1 MRTNLL
7 SLQNISRQVER
18 TQQRLSTGNK
28 VNSAIDNPSSYYTA
42 RSLSDRADD
51 LSALLDSMGQAM
63 QTIKA
68 ATEGIES
75 ATNLVE
81 QMQSIAGQAL
91 IYPAAS
97 AGGEAAEVRPVED
110 LVAEGYQVVSAGM
123 TAAEIE
129 ALLTDGAKVVL
140 AEDVVLDRGLNI
152 TAANVVLDGNGHKL
166 TYNASAA
173 GEAAV
178 AVNGS
183 GASVDIKNL
192 GIEASGEQVYGI
204 AAQNGGAVTLDN
216 TQGIKVSGTGAQK
229 IWFRDEALYDGKGN
243 TDAILAEIGA
253 DALAATAANQF
264 YVGDKNGEFGQ
275 GNWYLPSIGE
285 LMNVYGTDTSAMTGG
300 YGTSGMTGAN
310 KTIINNTLTTLA
322 NSGAEAATLTN
333 GYYWSSSEY
342 SNYGSWGLTVS
353 NGYRG
358 YYSKY
363 DYGYV
368 RVFQLVENCFDPL
381 TLSAD
386 ASGGGSG
393 AAVPEIGYVMYDDKT
408 WGSADDYAAAK
419 ANGKTAVGVVTE
431 VLEDGSVK
439 IMNLKDLTFSS
450 NNTVGNFNPDNPYG
464 GSVKYTYHTT
474 SAKYSQDVT
483 GVPNYDST
491 KLLNA
496 SKSGGTINISFTA
509 SAAGGGSSGDGN
521 AIDAAYATQYNNV
534 LAQYDMLINDSSYK
548 GVNLLRADS
557 LEVRFNEYRT
567 SGLKVEGTDI
577 SAAKIGLSSA
587 EWKSIQDVAASIA
600 ELSQAVST
608 LRSLVGEFGNNYSI
622 ITNRESFTENLI
634 NILTEGADKL
644 VLADMNEE
652 SANMLALQTR
662 QQLAV
667 NSLSLASQSSQAV
680 LKLF

>member
-1 MRTNLL
+1 MTNKISLTASMRTNLL
-7 SLQNISRQVER
+7 SLQNISKQVDR

-68 ATEGIES
+68 ATEGIEG
-75 ATNLVE
+75 ATGLLE

-91 IYPAAS
+91 ISPAVSTEDGS
-97 AGGEAAEVRPVED
+97 AATSRPIED
-110 LVAEGYQVVSAGM
+110 FVAEGYEVVSAGM

-140 AEDVVLDRGLNI
+140 ADDVVLDRGLNI
-152 TAANVVLDGNGHKL
+152 TASDVVLDGNGHKL

-173 GEAAV
+173 GESV
-178 AVNGS
+178 ISVDGS
-183 GASVDIKNL
+183 SASADIKNL
-192 GIEASGEQVYGI
+192 GITAVGEQVYGI
-204 AAQNGGAVTLDN
+204 AAKNGGRVSLDN
-216 TQGIKVSGTGAQK
+216 TQGIEVSGTGSRK
-229 IWFRDEALYDGKGN
+229 LWFRDEALYDGKAN
-243 TDAILAEIGA
+243 TEVLRELIAAGGSYPA
-253 DALAATAANQF
+253 AALAT
-264 YVGDKNGEFGQ
+264 GD
-275 GNWYLPSIGE
+275 WYLPAIGE
-285 LMNVYGTDTSAMTGG
+285 LMNVYGTDTSAMTSGT
-300 YGTSGMTGAN
+300 GTSGATGTN
-310 KTIINNTLTTLA
+310 KTIINNTLSTLA
-322 NSGAEAATLTN
+322 DKGVDAATLTN
-333 GYYWSSSEY
+333 GYYWSSREY
-342 SNYGSWGLTVS
+342 GNDSSWWLYVS
-353 NGYRG
+353 NGTRS
-358 YYSKY
+358 YSNKDSNY
-363 DYGYV
+363 YV
-368 RVFQLVENCFDPL
+368 RVFQLVENCFNPL
-381 TLSAD
+381 PLSAD
-386 ASGGGSG
+386 GSDGGSG
-393 AAVPEIGYVMYDDKT
+393 AAVPEVGYVMYDDKT
-408 WGSADDYAAAK
+408 WGSVDDYAAA
-419 ANGKTAVGVVTE
+419 AASGKNAIGVITE
-431 VLEDGSVK
+431 VLDDGSVK
-439 IMNLKDLTFSS
+439 IMALKDASTS
-450 NNTVGNFNPDNPYG
+450 TVTWGPYG
-464 GSVKYTYHTT
+464 TDTPLDNYNS
-474 SAKYSQDVT
+474 SA
-483 GVPNYDST
+483 
-491 KLLNA
+491 LLNA
-496 SKSGGTINISFTA
+496 VKAGGTIDISFTA
-509 SAAGGGSSGDGN
+509 SAAGGEGSGGGSAGGTL
-521 AIDAAYATQYNNV
+521 IDAAYVTQYNNV

>member
-333 GYYWSSSEY
+333 GYYWSSS
-342 SNYGSWGLTVS
+342 
-353 NGYRG
+353 
-358 YYSKY
+358 
-363 DYGYV
+363 
-368 RVFQLVENCFDPL
+368 QLVISIL
-381 TLSAD
+381 
-386 ASGGGSG
+386 GGS
-393 AAVPEIGYVMYDDKT
+393 IC
-408 WGSADDYAAAK
+408 
-419 ANGKTAVGVVTE
+419 
-431 VLEDGSVK
+431 
-439 IMNLKDLTFSS
+439 
-450 NNTVGNFNPDNPYG
+450 
-464 GSVKYTYHTT
+464 
-474 SAKYSQDVT
+474 
-483 GVPNYDST
+483 DSWRPW
-491 KLLNA
+491 
-496 SKSGGTINISFTA
+496 
-509 SAAGGGSSGDGN
+509 
-521 AIDAAYATQYNNV
+521 QP
-534 LAQYDMLINDSSYK
+534 Q
-548 GVNLLRADS
+548 
-557 LEVRFNEYRT
+557 
-567 SGLKVEGTDI
+567 
-577 SAAKIGLSSA
+577 
-587 EWKSIQDVAASIA
+587 
-600 ELSQAVST
+600 
-608 LRSLVGEFGNNYSI
+608 
-622 ITNRESFTENLI
+622 
-634 NILTEGADKL
+634 
-644 VLADMNEE
+644 
-652 SANMLALQTR
+652 
-662 QQLAV
+662 
-667 NSLSLASQSSQAV
+667 
-680 LKLF
+680 